1 MTKSDRTRKLRRKPA
16 ALMSMQFCEVCE
28 ELYAIRDCCADIH
41 WWMDTDEDVLLGAL
55 DGDEED
61 AWEFRMA
68 FTDLECKTEA
78 LLECL
83 SGWEAPTEAVWDDCT
98 VGLLGRRYQ
107 VVGFDDVEEDYVAL
121 SSCGAQY
128 ATEEAVQRLTRMT
141 KKELL
146 GTVGQCVGILLAYW
160 DLRQQYDYLSA
171 TLDIL
176 RDQDHAILD
185 RIKEIE
191 RIYDEDITD
200 PRLTQLFRELPQE
213 LWVV

>member
-1 MTKSDRTRKLRRKPA
+1 MRRRRSRSSIARSCPA
-16 ALMSMQFCEVCE
+16 
-28 ELYAIRDCCADIH
+28 
-41 WWMDTDEDVLLGAL
+41 
-55 DGDEED
+55 
-61 AWEFRMA
+61 
-68 FTDLECKTEA
+68 A

-121 SSCGAQY
+121 SSWGAQY
-128 ATEEAVQRLTRMT
+128 ATEEAMQRLTRMT

-200 PRLTQLFRELPQE
+200 PRLTQLFAELPQE

>member
-1 MTKSDRTRKLRRKPA
+1 MTIDDFLQKQSLPYPA
-16 ALMSMQFCEVCE
+16 KVGHA
-28 ELYAIRDCCADIH
+28 
-41 WWMDTDEDVLLGAL
+41 
-55 DGDEED
+55 
-61 AWEFRMA
+61 
-68 FTDLECKTEA
+68 EA
-78 LLECL
+78 KI
-83 SGWEAPTEAVWDDCT
+83 T
-98 VGLLGRRYQ
+98 
-107 VVGFDDVEEDYVAL
+107 
-121 SSCGAQY
+121 QY
-128 ATEEAVQRLTRMT
+128 ATEEAMQRLTRMT

-200 PRLTQLFRELPQE
+200 PRLTQLFAELPQE